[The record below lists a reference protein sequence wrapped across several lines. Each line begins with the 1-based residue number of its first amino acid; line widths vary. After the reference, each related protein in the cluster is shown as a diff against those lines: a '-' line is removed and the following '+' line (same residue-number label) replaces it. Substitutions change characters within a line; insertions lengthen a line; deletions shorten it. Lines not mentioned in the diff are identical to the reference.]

1 MSFVVLAGVE
11 GRDVVVL
18 VLFGAVVLSTDLVYA
33 AFCTAARAVLPHGNS
48 AGVVRKKETHHIM
61 KSRRHDL

>member
-33 AFCTAARAVLPHGNS
+33 EFTAAKAVLPHGNS
-48 AGVVRKKETHHIM
+48 ASVVRKKETHHII
-61 KSRRHDL
+61 KSRCHDL

>member
-33 AFCTAARAVLPHGNS
+33 AFTAAKAVLPHGNS
-48 AGVVRKKETHHIM
+48 ASVVRKN
-61 KSRRHDL
+61 